1 MPIIATVKPGI
12 VLSVSRFTAVCS
24 ERAVSATPPT
34 QAKCATRPPLPVVL
48 EAAYPSCAVRAMEE
62 PADSATVAVGG
73 AVLAVVALFVGGMHT
88 ASQAMGLWG
97 VCGSL
102 PAVGLLMGLLDKELS
117 FAAWACC
124 QWLAAKLVQMTGAA
138 ARELP
143 HDE

>member
-1 MPIIATVKPGI
+1 M
-12 VLSVSRFTAVCS
+12 
-24 ERAVSATPPT
+24 
-34 QAKCATRPPLPVVL
+34 
-48 EAAYPSCAVRAMEE
+48 AAQE

-73 AVLAVVALFVGGMHT
+73 AVLAVVALFVGRMHL
-88 ASQAMGLWG
+88 AAQAMGLWG

-124 QWLAAKLVQMTGAA
+124 QWLAAKLVQVTGAA